1 MRLVTYDAGAGPT
14 AGVLLGDEIA
24 PAGASVRELLRAG
37 APVRPRD
44 ERIALADVRLLPPVP
59 DPDTGTPDGI
69 GALKGTFL
77 RDGDV
82 VSVEVDGLGAVTNP
96 VRAR

>member
-37 APVRPRD
+37 AQVRPRD

-59 DPDTGTPDGI
+59 DPAGI

-82 VSVEVDGLGAVTNP
+82 VSVEVDGLGAVINP

>member
-1 MRLVTYDAGAGPT
+1 MRLVPYDAGAGPT

-24 PAGASVRELLRAG
+24 PAGASVRELLLAG
-37 APVRPRD
+37 ASVRPRD
-44 ERIALADVRLLPPVP
+44 ERTALADVRLLPPAP